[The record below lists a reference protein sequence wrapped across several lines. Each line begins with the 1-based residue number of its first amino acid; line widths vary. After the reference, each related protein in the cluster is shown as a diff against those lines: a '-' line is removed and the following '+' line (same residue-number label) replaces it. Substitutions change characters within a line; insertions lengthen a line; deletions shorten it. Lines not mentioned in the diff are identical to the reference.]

1 MADVNS
7 NFVTLAHITESS
19 PGVADT
25 GSAKWTQDE
34 YNPGALRVGSNVTTV
49 TRTPVSKNRQRRAG
63 APVSREASL
72 GFDTDLTAHVFEDFL
87 EAWFYSRAEG
97 PGRTDGAPFRP
108 TAVTTS
114 VYTIADENINLVA
127 GRLVKGFGFPDAGNN
142 GLKVVTSGST
152 DTTIPATGQG
162 LVADASVTDPENAT
176 VELCGVQGATS
187 DITFVSGDIVTTLL
201 DCTTLGLQEGMW
213 IKFGGSTEA
222 TQWATA
228 TFNGVARVRGT
239 VTATTIPLDRHSFTP
254 GSDPGTGKTIQMLFG
269 RLFLQRDVDHAD
281 AIERTYT
288 FEYSLPDMD
297 GAGTDRFGYIEG
309 CYPDEMSLTF
319 PLQEKA
325 TISLGF
331 MAMSADP
338 PVVAGSRLTGA
349 SAMRRPVKTSPFITS
364 TDYARLA
371 VAGYDET
378 AMTTTVKSWSMT
390 IRNNVQTEYVQ
401 GAFDAA
407 KVAIGNF
414 EVDIEMEV
422 WFDSV
427 AIAQAVADDTT
438 CSFNAMIQNED
449 GGFYIDIPECKLG
462 GGSPGFPAGQ
472 TVTLS
477 ATIMAHQDSA
487 LGYTL
492 GITSFPYLP
501 PL

>member
-7 NFVTLAHITESS
+7 NFVTLAHITESA

-25 GSAKWTQDE
+25 GSAKWVQDE
-34 YNPGALRVGSNVTTV
+34 YNPGALRIESNVSTV

-63 APVSREASL
+63 APVSREAGV
-72 GFDTDLTAHVFEDFL
+72 GFDTDVTLHTLEEFFEAF
-87 EAWFYSRAEG
+87 FYARGEG

-108 TAVTTS
+108 TAVTGS
-114 VYTIADENINLVA
+114 VYTIPDENITLAQN
-127 GRLVKGFGFPDAGNN
+127 RLVRGFGFPNNENN
-142 GLKVVTSGST
+142 GLKLVGAGAS
-152 DTTIPATGQG
+152 DTTIPTSG

-201 DCTTLGLQEGMW
+201 DCTTLGLTDGQW
-213 IKFGGSTEA
+213 IKVGGVAAA
-222 TQWATA
+222 TQFATA
-228 TFNGVARVRGT
+228 AYNGCARVRGT
-239 VTATTIPLDRHSFTP
+239 VTTTTIPLDRHSFTP
-254 GSDPGTGKTIQMLFG
+254 GSDNGSGKTIQLFFG
-269 RLFLQRDVDHAD
+269 RHFQQRDVDNAD

-297 GAGTDRFGYIEG
+297 GAATDRFGYVEG
-309 CYPDEMSLTF
+309 CYPDEMTLTF
-319 PLQEKA
+319 PLQDKA
-325 TISLGF
+325 GMALGF
-331 MAMSADP
+331 MALAADP

-364 TDYARLA
+364 TDYARLS

-378 AMTTTVKSWSMT
+378 AMTTTVKSWSLT
-390 IRNNVQTEYVQ
+390 IRNNVAREYVQ
-401 GAFDAA
+401 GTFDAA
-407 KVAIGNF
+407 KVAVGSF
-414 EVDIEMEV
+414 EVDIELEV
-422 WFDSV
+422 WFDSA
-427 AIAQAVADDTT
+427 AIAQAVADNTT
-438 CSFNAMIQNED
+438 CSFNALVQNQD

-462 GGSPGFPAGQ
+462 GGSPSFPAGQ

-477 ATIMAHQDSA
+477 TTVMAHQDSI

-492 GITSFPYLP
+492 GISTFPYLP